1 MVISSRSATE
11 GRRQS
16 SARLYQCDRPDR
28 ACTILTVRVPDP
40 MCQAGKDRALRD
52 RPASSVAASSQ
63 ATCPGPASV
72 SPQAPARPGPVPR
85 ADADGIPGPATLGT
99 GKVNSPLSRVGEK
112 SRQGSQGAAGDRVAQ
127 KRTIFLRLPWG
138 PLSTKGI
145 VPIVT

>member
-72 SPQAPARPGPVPR
+72 SPQAPARPGPVPSG
-85 ADADGIPGPATLGT
+85 DADGIPGPATLGT
-99 GKVNSPLSRVGEK
+99 GKVKQSSLQNGGEK
-112 SRQGSQGAAGDRVAQ
+112 PAGLPEGGGGQGGTEEDNFPETPLGASQH
-127 KRTIFLRLPWG
+127 
-138 PLSTKGI
+138 
-145 VPIVT
+145 